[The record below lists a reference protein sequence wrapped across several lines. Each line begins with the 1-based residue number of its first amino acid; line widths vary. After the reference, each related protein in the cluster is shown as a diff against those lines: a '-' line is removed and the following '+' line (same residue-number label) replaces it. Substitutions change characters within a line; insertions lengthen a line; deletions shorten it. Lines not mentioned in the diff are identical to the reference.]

1 MDYGDKDMS
10 FRLAEQLVKN
20 GRYDEAIIIY
30 KELIKHNPGE
40 DSFVLALAWA
50 YLDKGSTEK
59 AVECFEGLLEK
70 EFKRTVFT
78 GFAFDELVRIYR
90 EQGRYNRLIE
100 ICEKAVSLQR
110 NDVSLLTTL
119 GDAYFKAER
128 FQSAIETFKKVIAM
142 EPDATAVI
150 LRLGNAQVAA
160 GDYEGAEEEFERAAR
175 ADTAE
180 VHTYYGRLGMAF
192 MGANEC
198 GRAERAFLKAI
209 EISPANPMYYCDL
222 GDALICLEK
231 LPDAWDAY
239 EKAVSLRPES
249 GAHFFNRLGNMLA
262 AMKTTSRPFPRS
274 KKAVEH
280 DAGNP
285 FYYLHLARSYEAL
298 GEHELPL
305 PPSRRLPLGGR
316 VPEEIHDFFLSNA
329 FS

>member
-70 EFKRTVFT
+70 EFKRNVFT

-100 ICEKAVSLQR
+100 ICEKAVSLQK

-180 VHTYYGRLGMAF
+180 AHTYYGRLGMAF

-231 LPDAWDAY
+231 LQDAWDAY

-262 AMKTTSRPFPRS
+262 RHEDHEQAVSAF
-274 KKAVEH
+274 KKAVEQ

-285 FYYLHLARSYEAL
+285 FYYLHLARSYEAM
-298 GEHELPL
+298 GEHELA
-305 PPSRRLPLGGR
+305 S
-316 VPEEIHDFFLSNA
+316 SA
-329 FS
+329 FEKSTTRGAGS